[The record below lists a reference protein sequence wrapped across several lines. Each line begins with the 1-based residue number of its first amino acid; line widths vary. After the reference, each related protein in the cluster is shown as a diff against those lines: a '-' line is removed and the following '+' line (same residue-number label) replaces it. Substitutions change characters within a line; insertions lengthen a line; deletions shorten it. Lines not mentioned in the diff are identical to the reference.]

1 MIKRCRKSRY
11 QSMRPPTHSAC
22 PAQQSIICC
31 TSKAS
36 QSSASVGA
44 HSYQRRDCKGGWLYR
59 LVEVKRVQKSKK
71 ARPDGGASE
80 QAAGCNRGGQQSH
93 KQQYSTAKAEK
104 ASIYDL
110 LPVGAE
116 NAVSRRQL
124 SAMTGI
130 PDRQL
135 RRKIADERKA
145 GLLILSSTAEV
156 GGGYFRAADTQE
168 LRRWVAMMQ
177 SHIAAILA
185 VIRAAQEAI
194 EAAEGNNG

>member
-1 MIKRCRKSRY
+1 MTENKNAR
-11 QSMRPPTHSAC
+11 SAGD
-22 PAQQSIICC
+22 AA
-31 TSKAS
+31 K
-36 QSSASVGA
+36 
-44 HSYQRRDCKGGWLYR
+44 
-59 LVEVKRVQKSKK
+59 
-71 ARPDGGASE
+71 

-104 ASIYDL
+104 ASIYEL
-110 LPVGAE
+110 LPIGAE
-116 NAVSRRQL
+116 NAVSRREL
-124 SAMTGI
+124 SSMTGI

-135 RRKIADERKA
+135 RRQIAEERRA

>member
-1 MIKRCRKSRY
+1 MTENKNAR
-11 QSMRPPTHSAC
+11 SAGD
-22 PAQQSIICC
+22 AA
-31 TSKAS
+31 K
-36 QSSASVGA
+36 
-44 HSYQRRDCKGGWLYR
+44 
-59 LVEVKRVQKSKK
+59 
-71 ARPDGGASE
+71 

-104 ASIYDL
+104 ASIYEL
-110 LPVGAE
+110 LPIGAE
-116 NAVSRRQL
+116 NAVSRREL
-124 SAMTGI
+124 SSMTGI

-135 RRKIADERKA
+135 RRQIAEERRA

-185 VIRAAQEAI
+185 VIRAAQEALA
-194 EAAEGNNG
+194 AAEGNNG